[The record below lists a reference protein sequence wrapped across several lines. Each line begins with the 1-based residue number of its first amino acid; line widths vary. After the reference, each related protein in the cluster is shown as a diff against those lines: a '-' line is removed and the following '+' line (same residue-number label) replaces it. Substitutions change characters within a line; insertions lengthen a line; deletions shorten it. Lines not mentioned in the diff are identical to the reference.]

1 MYYDNIMN
9 VSVFQGAHKIYSSDF
24 RKQQYSDFVPASFL
38 DEAIFANMTFSHID
52 AAGLHFNAT
61 LCIPD
66 GATCYMV
73 ESTISYTG
81 AMSMKLVE
89 Y

>member
-1 MYYDNIMN
+1 
-9 VSVFQGAHKIYSSDF
+9 
-24 RKQQYSDFVPASFL
+24 VPAEFL
-38 DEAIFANMTFSHID
+38 NDAILANMAFSHID

-73 ESTISYTG
+73 ESAISYTG
-81 AMSMKLVE
+81 ALSMQLVE

>member
-1 MYYDNIMN
+1 M
-9 VSVFQGAHKIYSSDF
+9 
-24 RKQQYSDFVPASFL
+24 
-38 DEAIFANMTFSHID
+38 EFSHID

-66 GATCYMV
+66 GASCYLV
-73 ESTISYTG
+73 ESLIDYHG
-81 AMSMKLVE
+81 KMAMKLVE

>member
-1 MYYDNIMN
+1 MEY
-9 VSVFQGAHKIYSSDF
+9 
-24 RKQQYSDFVPASFL
+24 
-38 DEAIFANMTFSHID
+38 SHID
-52 AAGLHFNAT
+52 AQGLHFNAT

-81 AMSMKLVE
+81 VSSMKLVE